1 MWSVAVRWA
10 VGGKKGKKKSRPF
23 HAEPRSFTD
32 ARHSSI
38 GFPLESSGPSSGTRD
53 DNHNRETARISAPFV
68 PIHPSRSTPNFAS
81 FLLFL
86 SFYFSFFPNRKN
98 ARKNEKRI
106 DEIVGIVTSY
116 IFVLRES
123 RRNDSSGET
132 TLASLRPYVPFP
144 PFDSRVECAIY
155 EKNFLP
161 PRFSSKY
168 GKSIF
173 EKVGNGWNARNF

>member
-68 PIHPSRSTPNFAS
+68 PIRPSRSTPNFAS

-98 ARKNEKRI
+98 ARKGRTRNESTK
-106 DEIVGIVTSY
+106 SW
-116 IFVLRES
+116 
-123 RRNDSSGET
+123 
-132 TLASLRPYVPFP
+132 ASLLRIFSPFENREGMV
-144 PFDSRVECAIY
+144 RVA
-155 EKNFLP
+155 KRRLLLSARTFLSLP
-161 PRFSSKY
+161 
-168 GKSIF
+168 SIL
-173 EKVGNGWNARNF
+173 A